1 MRYDYYFNFEN
12 DVINT
17 LNQHEVSFSRSAKKS
32 GTEAPSCSL
41 VFANFFFLLR
51 SFCVCNREP
60 FYHTRV
66 KSKSA
71 FAAYDCQTLYLVLVF
86 LMCLAAPG
94 HQHHAQA
101 GQERSGKDT
110 LQRSALIGGKK

>member
-1 MRYDYYFNFEN
+1 MKP
-12 DVINT
+12 
-17 LNQHEVSFSRSAKKS
+17 QAAVSF
-32 GTEAPSCSL
+32 GQIL
-41 VFANFFFLLR
+41 FF
-51 SFCVCNREP
+51 SFQDRLCLASVP

-110 LQRSALIGGKK
+110 LQRGALSLVEKYTAASRFY